1 MKLLVAA
8 FIAFLLPLDSFAQEA
23 PVLDG
28 RLKKIRDTKSIAIA
42 HRTDAAPFSFE
53 DNKKQVTGYS
63 VDLCRRV
70 VGAIERQLGLSELKI
85 KWVPVTVQN
94 RFDAVAKGQADMECG
109 SSTVTLSRM
118 KTVDFSSFIFV
129 DGTGLLVKATQAA
142 ASLGDF
148 SGKKIGV
155 IGGTSNER
163 ALNDALK
170 RRVVNATVLPLKSS
184 DEGLAQVESGEI
196 DAFASDRVLLMA
208 LAGKSKDSKAT
219 RVTRR
224 RTFVR
229 ALCDCTTAWRLAN
242 ALGGQH
248 GAGADLPQRRYR
260 RNLRPLV
267 WRAGS
272 ARSIDRSD
280 VPVRSVAG
288 VAVGPVDS
296 LAVKCAR

>member
-1 MKLLVAA
+1 MQRARQRRLKAHAVSAHPCTARRRSADDQARKMFVGVSCRHFQQVLQELFLGIRIDQHILGRIVHAAQVARVRRVAATPLTRRRFDQQHARSCFSSHQRCAKRRVATADYKNIMHREALYDLRAERRCIHFPNLRSSMKLLITA

-53 DNKKQVTGYS
+53 DNKMQVTGYS

-94 RFDAVAKGQADMECG
+94 RFDAVANGQADMECG

-148 SGKKIGV
+148 S
-155 IGGTSNER
+155 
-163 ALNDALK
+163 
-170 RRVVNATVLPLKSS
+170 
-184 DEGLAQVESGEI
+184 
-196 DAFASDRVLLMA
+196 
-208 LAGKSKDSKAT
+208 
-219 RVTRR
+219 
-224 RTFVR
+224 
-229 ALCDCTTAWRLAN
+229 
-242 ALGGQH
+242 
-248 GAGADLPQRRYR
+248 
-260 RNLRPLV
+260 
-267 WRAGS
+267 
-272 ARSIDRSD
+272 
-280 VPVRSVAG
+280 
-288 VAVGPVDS
+288 
-296 LAVKCAR
+296 